1 VASSSCDPYILP
13 MRIKAAR
20 AVCLL
25 AGLLL
30 AAAGGSFAEAQ
41 PALKEYPVPAGSHPH
56 DVAPAP
62 DGRVWY
68 TAQYAGALGWIDPA
82 TGAGGRIPLG
92 PGSRPHGVI
101 LGPDGNPWVTDGG
114 LNAVL
119 RVEAATGAVTRFPL
133 PAGSP
138 EADLNTAAFDARGT
152 LWFTG
157 QRGYYGSVE
166 PQSGR
171 VRLFDAP
178 RGRGPYG
185 IAAAR
190 AGGSDGFLYFASL
203 AAGYLGRID
212 AATGQVRVLEPP
224 GRGQGTRR
232 VWPDSRGLLWVSG
245 WYSGNL
251 LRYDPQADAWQE
263 IRLPGQRP
271 QPYGVYVDE
280 RDFVWISDW
289 GARAILRYDPRSGRF
304 DTFKLARGDVRQLL
318 GRPGEVWGA
327 ESGADRLVVIRF

>member
-1 VASSSCDPYILP
+1 
-13 MRIKAAR
+13 MRIEPTRAAR
-20 AVCLL
+20 LL
-25 AGLLL
+25 TMLLL
-30 AAAGGSFAEAQ
+30 TAGAAGSFAETR
-41 PALKEYPVPAGSHPH
+41 PVLKEYPVPAGSHPH

-82 TGAGGRIPLG
+82 TGAGGQIPLG
-92 PGSRPHGVI
+92 KGSRPHGVI
-101 LGPDGNPWVTDGG
+101 VGPDGNPWVTDGG

-119 RVEAATGAVTRFPL
+119 RVEAATGTVTRFPL

-138 EADLNTAAFDARGT
+138 DADLNTAVFDARGT

-166 PQSGR
+166 PENGR

-185 IAAAR
+185 IAAPRSR
-190 AGGSDGFLYFASL
+190 AGGSNGFVYFASL

-212 AATGQVRVLEPP
+212 PATGQAQALEPP
-224 GRGQGTRR
+224 GKGQGTRR
-232 VWPDSRGLLWVSG
+232 VWADSQGALWVSG
-245 WYSGNL
+245 WSSGRL
-251 LRYDPQADAWQE
+251 LRYDPAADTWQE

-271 QPYGVYVDE
+271 QPYAVYVDE
-280 RDFVWISDW
+280 RDLVWVSDW

-304 DTFKLARGDVRQLL
+304 DTFKLSRGDVRQLL

-327 ESGADRLVVIRF
+327 ESGADRLVVIRY

>member
-1 VASSSCDPYILP
+1 
-13 MRIKAAR
+13 MRNR
-20 AVCLL
+20 RLRT
-25 AGLLL
+25 AGLLAALFL

-41 PALKEYPVPAGSHPH
+41 PVLKEYPVPAGSHPH

-68 TAQYAGALGWIDPA
+68 TAQYAGALGWINPA
-82 TGAGGRIPLG
+82 TGAGGRIALG
-92 PGSRPHGVI
+92 KGSRPHGVI
-101 LGPDGNPWVTDGG
+101 VGPDGNPWVTDGG
-114 LNAVL
+114 LNAVV
-119 RVEAATGAVTRFPL
+119 RVDAATGAVTRFPL

-138 EADLNTAAFDARGT
+138 ETDLNTAAFDARGM

-166 PQSGR
+166 PDSGR
-171 VRLFDAP
+171 VRLFEAP

-185 IAAAR
+185 IAAPQPRTGA
-190 AGGSDGFLYFASL
+190 AEVYFVSL

-212 AATGQVRVLEPP
+212 PPTGQVQVLEPP
-224 GRGQGTRR
+224 GKDRGTRR
-232 VWPDSRGLLWVSG
+232 VWADSQGALWISG
-245 WYSGNL
+245 WYSGKL
-251 LRYDPQADAWQE
+251 LCYDPAAGAWQE

-271 QPYGVYVDE
+271 QPYAVYVDE
-280 RDFVWISDW
+280 RDQVWISDW

-304 DTFKLARGDVRQLL
+304 DSFRLSRGDVRQLL